1 MFGVFWSSLH
11 TLIILFYTV
20 ILIFVLNQLIK
31 NIKYYNRNKTLL
43 WIESKNF
50 KTTTPLTALE
60 DSPANVYYNKQI
72 WFLHKSSVKANL
84 KNINFILPNISFTKY
99 DPLYIR
105 YLLFLFISLAFF
117 GHIKIIKYMKIF
129 LDGQIIVLILAKI
142 ATLNLRPGISLL
154 NIRNL
159 RKS

>member
-1 MFGVFWSSLH
+1 M
-11 TLIILFYTV
+11 
-20 ILIFVLNQLIK
+20 
-31 NIKYYNRNKTLL
+31 

-60 DSPANVYYNKQI
+60 DSPANIYYNKQI
-72 WFLHKSSVKANL
+72 WYLHKSSVKANL

-129 LDGQIIVLILAKI
+129 LDGQIIVLI
-142 ATLNLRPGISLL
+142 
-154 NIRNL
+154 
-159 RKS
+159 